1 MVIVIRVT
9 QIFGYGNFEAVQGNN
24 GSVYAQDKD
33 SIFAV

>member
-1 MVIVIRVT
+1 MLDSNI
-9 QIFGYGNFEAVQGNN
+9 GYGNFEAVQGNN

>member
-1 MVIVIRVT
+1 MLIVIRV
-9 QIFGYGNFEAVQGNN
+9 IGYGNFEAVQGNN